1 MILKWIWKIGYEEVR
16 LIRVDQGSVQWY
28 VLVSTIRCYISEIF
42 KGILIKFDIKEF
54 TLQVVG

>member
-1 MILKWIWKIGYEEVR
+1 MILKWIWKIGYEEVK

-28 VLVSTIRCYISEIF
+28 VLVSTIRCYISEIVN
-42 KGILIKFDIKEF
+42 GILIKFDIKES